1 MRYPPTVDIRLA
13 AAVVAGRSAARAS
26 RLLRRGGGTALPG
39 LVAERV
45 DPAVVRKLA
54 RRFGRGAV
62 TVTGTNGKTTASR
75 VLASILEASNVTFLH
90 NREGSNLMRGIG
102 STLLLDRG
110 IRAPHRDRLL
120 LLEVDEAT
128 MPAATAAV
136 APRALVFTNLFR
148 DQLDRYGEVDTVA
161 AMWRE
166 ALAAAPR
173 DATLILNADDPSV
186 AELALDWTGPVHW
199 FGLDDEAF
207 ATTSA
212 GAFDARWCRRCGS
225 TFTYERRYFA
235 HAGIWACPG
244 CGRTRPAPDT
254 AGTNVRLALDS
265 ASFDVPGIGELTMP
279 LSGTYNVYNALAA
292 IGLARV
298 LGLPSEAI
306 RQGVAAVAP
315 AFGRQEAVRVDGRDI
330 RLLLTKNPAGANEVL
345 RLLATIARDAPSG
358 TIDVAVLLNDRFAD
372 GQDVSWTWDVDYELL
387 AGHVGRCWAGGDRG
401 PDMALRLK
409 YAGWPESSA
418 TVADPAALLDAI
430 LRDTPSGDLVFV
442 IPTYTAMLD
451 FRDELVRRGAAG
463 AFWQRE

>member
-1 MRYPPTVDIRLA
+1 MDARLA
-13 AAVVAGRSAARAS
+13 AAVAAGRSAARTS

-39 LVAERV
+39 LVAERI

-62 TVTGTNGKTTASR
+62 AVTGTNGKTTAAR
-75 VLASILEASNVTFLH
+75 ILASILSAGGVPFLH

-102 STLLLDRG
+102 STLLLDPG

-136 APRALVFTNLFR
+136 APRAMAFTNLFR

-173 DATLILNADDPSV
+173 DATLVLNADDPSV
-186 AELALDWTGPVHW
+186 AELALDWAGPVHW

-207 ATTSA
+207 ATSSA

-235 HAGIWACPG
+235 HAGIWKCPG
-244 CGRTRPAPDT
+244 CDRSRPAPDT
-254 AGTNVRLALDS
+254 AANSVRLALDW
-265 ASFDVPGIGELTMP
+265 ATYTVPGIGELTMP

-292 IGLARV
+292 IALARV
-298 LGLPSEAI
+298 LEAPPDAI
-306 RQGVAAVAP
+306 RRGVASVAP
-315 AFGRQEAVRVDGRDI
+315 AFGRQEAVRLDGRDI
-330 RLLLTKNPAGANEVL
+330 RILLTKNPAGANEVL
-345 RLLATIARDAPSG
+345 RLLASVARDAPGGS
-358 TIDVAVLLNDRFAD
+358 IDAAVLLNDRFAD

-387 AGHVGRCWAGGDRG
+387 AGKIARSWAGGDRG

-409 YAGWPESSA
+409 YAGWPEPRE
-418 TVADPAALLDAI
+418 TVAEPAALLDAI
-430 LRDTPSGDLVFV
+430 LRDVPPGGLVFV

-451 FRDELVRRGAAG
+451 FRAELVRRGAAG
-463 AFWQRE
+463 AFWARE